1 MPIQSC
7 KKPTANCEHDRKRG
21 ICVKNHNI
29 YLRRLRP
36 EPRPRLPE
44 LLEVS
49 FDWSFRSRLSK
60 RLDKS
65 KLIFCL
71 FSLIKED
78 RSSCLRFE
86 AKDDVVCDDLVLADN
101 RRFSV
106 ESLENLPK
114 EV

>member
-1 MPIQSC
+1 M
-7 KKPTANCEHDRKRG
+7 
-21 ICVKNHNI
+21 
-29 YLRRLRP
+29 RP
-36 EPRPRLPE
+36 ELSGALLARPE

-86 AKDDVVCDDLVLADN
+86 AKGEDVVCDDLVLADN

-106 ESLENLPK
+106 ESFVNLLK
-114 EV
+114 EVCRLGLEAGS